1 VGDTSSGSAELWM
14 PGGLF
19 LFDNMQGLS
28 GFTLR
33 IMAQTTADGFFTV
46 GTALLGRV
54 RWFGQQYS
62 RGRSISLT
70 PAYELTETRSGAR
83 RVRALGPTRRA
94 IEIAWDDGIDT
105 TGINSLP
112 TAPDYWTL
120 GYSGADPIA
129 SRPDAALTL
138 SGAIQTT
145 QGATLPTVLLS
156 AVKQQVSSP
165 GTAGIKILN
174 PLQTLYGRILTE
186 SLRVDSDAN
195 AMGNEF
201 ADPGEVVKVGSV
213 RFEEEV

>member
-1 VGDTSSGSAELWM
+1 
-14 PGGLF
+14 
-19 LFDNMQGLS
+19 
-28 GFTLR
+28 
-33 IMAQTTADGFFTV
+33 
-46 GTALLGRV
+46 
-54 RWFGQQYS
+54 
-62 RGRSISLT
+62 
-70 PAYELTETRSGAR
+70 
-83 RVRALGPTRRA
+83 VRALGPTRRA

-129 SRPDAALTL
+129 SKPDTGLTL

-213 RFEEEV
+213 RFEEEI